1 MSFASLYDDL
11 YRFCKNATPPIVTNK
26 DVFKKNLGYIRTDFQ
41 DQHNYLAPIFFT
53 KIISPHFDLVS
64 LSLYASNYLEEQ
76 QVLHFFQTNELYA
89 FFLQKVIYFSF
100 CHHQKIIPVFFL
112 FQQKVVYLDGKVKT
126 NYDWYI
132 DNGGCMV
139 TVLSQSHSISLD
151 LELDF
156 DLDLV
161 TGSNIIETCKKMH
174 TIPYCLKVPSNR
186 YLVSLPLFQDHL
198 FYFEQTQFDD
208 RRNAYLVAW
217 RWQAGAFFH
226 VLKLIAMYF

>member
-26 DVFKKNLGYIRTDFQ
+26 DVFKKNLGYIRTDFHNQ
-41 DQHNYLAPIFFT
+41 YNYLAPIFYT
-53 KIISPHFDLVS
+53 KIIYQDFDRIS
-64 LSLYASNYLEEQ
+64 DYASNYLQEQ
-76 QVLHFFQTNELYA
+76 QVLHFFQSNELYA

-100 CHHQKIIPVFFL
+100 CHHKKIIPVFFL
-112 FQQKVVYLDGKVKT
+112 FQQKVVYLDGRVKQ

-139 TVLSQSHSISLD
+139 TVTVLSQSQSISLD
-151 LELDF
+151 L
-156 DLDLV
+156 DLDLDLQLV
-161 TGSNIIETCKKMH
+161 TGSKIIEMCKKMH

-226 VLKLIAMYF
+226 VLKQIALYF